1 MEIKGINILEETFKK
16 HNGEDA
22 VICTSHKLYGTQK
35 IKTKLNYIFD
45 ERCIG
50 FSVKKGQ
57 EIYIYKDE
65 VKDFG
70 IEDGIYFADNLMRI
84 DIKLHEQ

>member
-1 MEIKGINILEETFKK
+1 M
-16 HNGEDA
+16 
-22 VICTSHKLYGTQK
+22 
-35 IKTKLNYIFD
+35 
-45 ERCIG
+45 
-50 FSVKKGQ
+50 KKGQ

>member
-1 MEIKGINILEETFKK
+1 METKGINILEEKLKK
-16 HNGEDA
+16 YNGEYA
-22 VICTSHKLYGTQK
+22 AIRISHKLYGTQK
-35 IKTKLNYIFD
+35 IETELNYFCD
-45 ERCIG
+45 DKCIG
-50 FSVKKGQ
+50 FSIKNGQ

-70 IEDGIYFADNLMRI
+70 IKDGIYFADDLMRI

>member
-1 MEIKGINILEETFKK
+1 METKGINTIEEILKK
-16 HNGEDA
+16 HNGENA
-22 VICTSHKLYGTQK
+22 VIRISHKLYGTQK

-45 ERCIG
+45 GRRIG
-50 FSVKKGQ
+50 FSVKRGQ

-65 VKDFG
+65 VTDFG
-70 IEDGIYFADNLMRI
+70 IEGSIYFADDLMRI